1 MNIED
6 LKPLLTRLRLNG
18 LLETLEQRLTQARDS
33 GLSHQEFMALLLQDE
48 IQRRDAN
55 CLTNRLGRA
64 KFEEVKTFECL
75 SLSHYPGKQ
84 QQNIRDLM
92 CGNYLKECQHVLIMG
107 PTGTGKTHLA
117 QALGHQACRQRCS
130 VRFIR
135 AQSLYRNFMAS
146 RADRTWEKEFKNFA
160 SPKLLIIDDFGLQ
173 ALTATQAEDIYELI
187 AERALKGSLIFT
199 SNRNV
204 ESWIE
209 LFPDKVMANAA
220 LDRLSNNAH
229 HVVLTGESYRRKT
242 RPSADT
248 AEKNQS

>member
-1 MNIED
+1 MNTET
-6 LKPLLTRLRLNG
+6 LQPLLTRLRLNG
-18 LLETLEQRLTQARDS
+18 LLETLEQRLIQARDS
-33 GLSHQEFMALLLQDE
+33 GLSHQEFITLLLQDE

-55 CLTNRLGRA
+55 CLTKRLGRA
-64 KFEEVKTFECL
+64 KFEEIKTFEGFEL
-75 SLSHYPGKQ
+75 NYYPAKQ

-92 CGNYLKECQHVLIMG
+92 CGNYLKEYQHILIMG

-117 QALGHQACRQRCS
+117 QALGHQACRQRYS

-135 AQSLYRNFMAS
+135 AQSLYRTLMAS
-146 RADRTWEKEFKNFA
+146 RADRTWEKEFKKFV
-160 SPKLLIIDDFGLQ
+160 SPTLLIIDDFGLQ
-173 ALTATQAEDIYELI
+173 ALAASQAEDIYELI

-204 ESWIE
+204 EAWLD

-220 LDRLSNNAH
+220 LDRLANNAH

-242 RPSADT
+242 SPNASKT
-248 AEKNQS
+248 TYTKQ